1 MDTDPISA
9 VEAVVF
15 LALMLVILKIAVDAL
30 EAAPLG
36 FSTQADDY
44 LEDAADGASG
54 VWEDYT

>member
-15 LALMLVILKIAVDAL
+15 LALMLAIVKIAVDAL

-36 FSTQADDY
+36 FQTQADDY
-44 LEDAADGASG
+44 IEDAADAAGG